1 MINGRKIPSRDKI
14 IRLALALGLS
24 LDECQTALKF
34 CGRSQ
39 LYPRIK
45 RDSIIIHGIN
55 RKLSIY
61 EVSDKLLSLGEEDL
75 KITFFKGRGKN
86 GKKMSVLS
94 ERNA

>member
-1 MINGRKIPSRDKI
+1 MYFYDVINGRKIPSRDKI

-55 RKLSIY
+55 ENSAYTRFRTSFYHWEK
-61 EVSDKLLSLGEEDL
+61 
-75 KITFFKGRGKN
+75 KI
-86 GKKMSVLS
+86 
-94 ERNA
+94 